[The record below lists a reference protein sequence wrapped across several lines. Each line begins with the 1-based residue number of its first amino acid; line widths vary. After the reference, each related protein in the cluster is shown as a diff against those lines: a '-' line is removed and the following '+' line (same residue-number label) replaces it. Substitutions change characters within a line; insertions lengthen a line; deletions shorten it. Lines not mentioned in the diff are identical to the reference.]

1 MNEFAATK
9 ESQTDL
15 SKISDPLLAA
25 TDKVIDAGRDVQNAA
40 VDLAN
45 ASAEALKGH
54 ASELI
59 DAAKDIASDAG
70 NRLQEKVTEQKVAG
84 ADYVTNLADAMRRAA
99 GEFDNDVPIAGDYI
113 RKAATQ
119 VASAASALK
128 SGNLSDLVQ
137 GAQSFA
143 KNQPTAF
150 LGLAVLAGFGVVR
163 FLKSSPGRN
172 ESSEAQFRADD
183 FNPTSQL
190 SPDTGASSFR

>member
-9 ESQTDL
+9 ESQTDIP
-15 SKISDPLLAA
+15 KISDPQLAA
-25 TDKVIDAGRDVQNAA
+25 TEKVISAGRDVQNAA

-70 NRLQEKVTEQKVAG
+70 NRLQEKVTEQKVVG

-172 ESSEAQFRADD
+172 ESSERSFAPMISTRL
-183 FNPTSQL
+183 L
-190 SPDTGASSFR
+190 SEP